1 MLAPESRLW
10 RDDRTRL
17 GQELTYGEVRF
28 DLAETVRSPPTAE
41 RTLTRFSSVQVCNV
55 RVNSST
61 ALTLRSLRWI

>member
-1 MLAPESRLW
+1 MLASEHAIC
-10 RDDRTRL
+10 DRARF
-17 GQELTYGEVRF
+17 GQDITYGEVRF
-28 DLAETVRSPPTAE
+28 DLTETVRSHIW